1 MEAALEWLKA
11 NAANIAAVWGALVA
25 LCTVVVKLTPTS
37 KDDNILAWVVKVADW
52 FSVVNPNKPKDK

>member
-1 MEAALEWLKA
+1 M
-11 NAANIAAVWGALVA
+11 WGALVA